1 MRRAARFAPRPFFGA
16 TDAGALL
23 LLALSAFLLVF
34 GAPHAVGT
42 AHADDGEL
50 RVAFVPQENP
60 EKLIGS
66 VKPAM
71 DFLEREM
78 GRKIRYFITLNYSA
92 AVEAMIA
99 KKADVSFMPPLP
111 YVLAHKYSGV
121 EAVLGEVYEGRPYYH
136 SRIFVRKDS
145 GIKKLSDLKGKT
157 IAYVDPISSSGFMYP
172 HDVFAR
178 AGLVRGGLEKPEGGF
193 FRRVYFAG
201 GDQQAIGSVVGGFVD
216 AAGVSQ
222 YAVNLLRGDQRDKIA
237 AIAQSARIPS
247 HNVVV
252 RKGLHPEVRQRLVSA
267 MMKMNRPEN
276 RALRRVLYGTDG
288 YVRVDHSHYQPVA
301 EMARK
306 YGFLRE

>member
-1 MRRAARFAPRPFFGA
+1 MRRAARFGQGA
-16 TDAGALL
+16 FSGAGAV
-23 LLALSAFLLVF
+23 LLALSICLLVF
-34 GAPHAVGT
+34 CATRPVGAAR
-42 AHADDGEL
+42 AEEAGEI
-50 RVAFVPQENP
+50 RVAFIPQENP
-60 EKLIGS
+60 EKLISS

-71 DFLEREM
+71 DFLEKEM
-78 GRKIRYFITLNYSA
+78 GRRVRYFITLNYSA
-92 AVEAMIA
+92 AVEAMIS

-111 YVLAHKYSGV
+111 YVLAHRHAGV
-121 EAVLGEVYEGRPYYH
+121 EAVLGEIYEGRPYYH

-145 GIKKLSDLKGKT
+145 GIKNLSDLRGKT

-172 HDVFAR
+172 HDLFAR

-201 GDQQAIGSVVGGFVD
+201 GDQQAIGAVVGGFVD

-222 YAVNLLRGDQRDKIA
+222 YAVNLLRGGERDKIA

-252 RKGLHPEVRQRLVSA
+252 RKGLNPEVRQRLVSA
-267 MMKMNRPEN
+267 MMQLNRPEH
-276 RALRRVLYGTDG
+276 RVLRRVLYGTDG

-306 YGFLRE
+306 YGFLKE